1 MEMVLKPV
9 GGAMLG
15 VTIPIVIEYGAKGA
29 RIGDPATGYKISG
42 VTGLILGIP
51 EIGVAYVGH
60 KKWGWKDENVAML
73 AAMGAAKTTTG
84 LAILVLDELRKRA
97 AYAFRKKRGE
107 SLPIG
112 EGKEE
117 LEREEY
123 PTEELVEEI

>member
-1 MEMVLKPV
+1 MEMVLYPV

-15 VTIPIVIEYGAKGA
+15 VTIPIVVEYGAKGA
-29 RIGDPATGYKISG
+29 RVGDPATGFKISG
-42 VTGLILGIP
+42 VVGVGLGIP
-51 EIGVAYVGH
+51 EILLAYGGD
-60 KKWGWKDENVAML
+60 KRWGWAKERVAML
-73 AAMGAAKTTTG
+73 AAMGAAKATTG